1 MLEVGKLY
9 IVKSVYYTWLFKKSS
24 GHDITSCSGCVCLD
38 DNSCFKDG
46 GRICS
51 DDCIAW
57 IKPASRNY
65 VSIWNRMFDDNLKM
79 DCYD

>member
-1 MLEVGKLY
+1 MTLHLV
-9 IVKSVYYTWLFKKSS
+9 VVV
-24 GHDITSCSGCVCLD
+24 CVWTIIHV
-38 DNSCFKDG
+38 FKDG

-57 IKPASRNY
+57 IKPASRNH